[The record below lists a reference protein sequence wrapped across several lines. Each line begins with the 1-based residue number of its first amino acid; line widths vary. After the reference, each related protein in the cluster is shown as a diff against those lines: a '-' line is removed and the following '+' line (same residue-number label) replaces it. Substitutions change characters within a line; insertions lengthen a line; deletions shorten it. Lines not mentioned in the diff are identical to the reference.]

1 MLSNL
6 PRWLELGA
14 FTLSLLAGVVNAVGL
29 LGFEHQSVSHLSGIA
44 TQMGVAI
51 SSLDVSWLH
60 LFGIALSF
68 MLGAAISGAVI
79 SSATLKLGR
88 HYDTLL
94 FIEGGLLLAAMF
106 MLRDHVI
113 FGHYLASA
121 ACGLQNAMATTY
133 SGAIIRTTHVTGV
146 VTDLGI
152 LVGAALRGESF
163 DRRKALLFVLIIS
176 GFVSGGVLGAVL
188 FGTFEFTALLFPA
201 AFCFVLALSYKRF
214 IYSKRRA

>member
-51 SSLDVSWLH
+51 SSLHGGWLH
-60 LFGIALSF
+60 LLGIALSF

-79 SSATLKLGR
+79 NSPSLRLGR

-94 FIEGGLLLAAMF
+94 FIEGGLLLAALL
-106 MLRDHVI
+106 MLREHVI

-146 VTDLGI
+146 FTDLGI
-152 LVGAALRGESF
+152 QVGSALRGEPF
-163 DRRKALLFVLIIS
+163 DRRKALLFVLIIT
-176 GFVSGGVLGAVL
+176 GFISGGALGALL
-188 FGTFEFTALLFPA
+188 FGAFGFTALLFPA
-201 AFCFVLALSYKRF
+201 CFCFTLALAYKRF
-214 IYSKRRA
+214 IYLKSKA

>member
-51 SSLDVSWLH
+51 SSLDAGWLH
-60 LFGIALSF
+60 LLGIALSF
-68 MLGAAISGAVI
+68 LLGAAISGAVI
-79 SSATLKLGR
+79 RSPSLKLGS

-94 FIEGGLLLAAMF
+94 FIEGGLLLAALV
-106 MLRDHVI
+106 MLREHVI

-146 VTDLGI
+146 FTDLGI
-152 LVGAALRGESF
+152 LIGSALRGDAF
-163 DRRKALLFVLIIS
+163 DRRKAMLFVLIIS
-176 GFVSGGVLGAVL
+176 GFVGGGVWGAVL
-188 FGTFEFTALLFPA
+188 FNAFQFAALLFPA
-201 AFCFVLALSYKRF
+201 AFCFTLALAYKRF
-214 IYSKRRA
+214 IYLKRTA